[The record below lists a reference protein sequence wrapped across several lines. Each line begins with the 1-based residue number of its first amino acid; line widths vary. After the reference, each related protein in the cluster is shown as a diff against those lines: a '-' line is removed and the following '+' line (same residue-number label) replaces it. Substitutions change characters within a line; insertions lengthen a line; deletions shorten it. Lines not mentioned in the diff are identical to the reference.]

1 MHDDVDDFESP
12 YFDWEN
18 NRLFDEPT
26 QRLIDRIANDP
37 RFRKRSNNVEI
48 VEELAPQKSEDEQE
62 SLRRAAAAVFDLT
75 VFPVLKARALQLV
88 DEALSGPHWEALLPT
103 WMGEAEADS
112 GDAREPF
119 TDPDPR
125 VLAEFTRRWSAA
137 SEEACA
143 RVESEARQVASEL
156 PRPTR
161 DLLVLAN
168 RMADRESLLEPWI
181 EGASQRRRCGTA
193 YYAQR
198 IVRMEDEDTVWDRY
212 SAAAKILAGQG
223 WTRKAIAKA
232 IGIGVGRIDRLLER
246 STGQD
251 IADDDP
257 LCDLVPE
264 LRGRGEAWRD
274 VSLVRARKP
283 RPFSRLSVDEKVEL
297 AEQSTDPGL
306 LDRLAK
312 QGSGRIT
319 EALLT
324 RYRRRGDV
332 GEDVLHTILSTS
344 LSSASPWMRRA
355 MIEAHHQRP
364 MPKGIVIAL
373 AEDDARVLLDC
384 DDATAHA
391 AKGLG
396 RKDFDVVLAFRES
409 DTDALERMLTAGL
422 DSESF
427 GIFVDLLIERLETEE
442 TLDSSSL
449 LTAAL
454 LHGTEQTDEVRRT
467 KQGWQTFWGALLT
480 RYRRSGDVGEDV
492 LHTILSTSLSSASP
506 WMRRAMIEAHHQ
518 RPMPKDIVIALAEDD
533 ARVLLDCDDATAREA
548 KGLGRKD
555 FGVVLAFRESDTDAL
570 ERMLTA
576 GSDSESF
583 WQLVDLLIKRPLT
596 DEMIDSSS
604 LLTALLRAAERTDD
618 VESAAEMRLIACQS
632 PEVLSQYID
641 EVKTGARRAMLPEDL
656 VEVAFGSYDT
666 RGPNIG
672 IAVKLSGS
680 STRKGVEA
688 GARALWEAADLTIEH
703 RHARKVVAE
712 RGSDAVSLES
722 PGNIYV
728 ATADAIRCFPKSRMK
743 EYTYVHMRLTPSSD
757 IRFGDMA
764 IRTPHELPTLGYQRE
779 MRRHPADPDGPDV
792 EVIVWPIPVQPAIY
806 SLDIH
811 SFGTELGM
819 NVGLIAVSGSKVA
832 IVEDL

>member
-409 DTDALERMLTAGL
+409 DTDALERMLTAG
-422 DSESF
+422 
-427 GIFVDLLIERLETEE
+427 
-442 TLDSSSL
+442 
-449 LTAAL
+449 
-454 LHGTEQTDEVRRT
+454 
-467 KQGWQTFWGALLT
+467 
-480 RYRRSGDVGEDV
+480 
-492 LHTILSTSLSSASP
+492 
-506 WMRRAMIEAHHQ
+506 
-518 RPMPKDIVIALAEDD
+518 
-533 ARVLLDCDDATAREA
+533 
-548 KGLGRKD
+548 
-555 FGVVLAFRESDTDAL
+555 
-570 ERMLTA
+570 
-576 GSDSESF
+576 SDSESF